1 MGGLTAGAGGSK
13 SEPSAHLVRAGM
25 GSGMLLRRG
34 GQRGAHR
41 IRMPT
46 PEGVPNP
53 LSHSV
58 HMSEIYGDF
67 VTTETRGGVR
77 KGAGEVGEYFTDFP

>member
-1 MGGLTAGAGGSK
+1 
-13 SEPSAHLVRAGM
+13 
-25 GSGMLLRRG
+25 
-34 GQRGAHR
+34 
-41 IRMPT
+41 MPT

-77 KGAGEVGEYFTDFP
+77 KGAGEVGGYVTDFPLIAVIKNM